1 MRPLLRVVG
10 AAALLALA
18 PCVEAAP
25 DFAPNPKQAYQ
36 GFVAINPPRADV
48 PVGALW
54 INNYGPT
61 GDAAG
66 SDNLETVKSLS
77 GLSIDK
83 NLQLDLNVGLLN
95 LLGIDPKAHDH
106 YVAHFSDISIV
117 RVKDVSRLSGTKGE
131 PRIVEALKAGTVTV
145 SSDSG
150 MGLTGQTTGWQTG
163 GVMASTNNDR
173 TKTYSIEAHDM
184 FIAIHVA
191 TPAVTQSKEQE
202 LRIAADG
209 KSARIDD
216 FLLVITRPNCPAPT
230 PCSPNFG
237 IAKLNTQ
244 TATPGNLVALAAN
257 GDAHMRLPVPI
268 ADGQSGLYQDL
279 VLRWLPPCTEHK
291 AEGCRKDPRLFGHYE
306 GTRLQDLDGFKAK
319 NW

>member
-1 MRPLLRVVG
+1 MRPLLAITG
-10 AAALLALA
+10 AVALALS
-18 PCVEAAP
+18 PCADAAP
-25 DFAPNPKQAYQ
+25 DFAPNPKQTYQ

-77 GLSIDK
+77 GMSIDK

-106 YVAHFSDISIV
+106 YIARFSDISIV
-117 RVKDVSRLSGTKGE
+117 RVKDVARLPGTKGE

-150 MGLTGQTTGWQTG
+150 MGLTGQTLGWQSG
-163 GVMASTNNDR
+163 GVSASTNNDR

-191 TPAVTQSKEQE
+191 TPEVTKSKEQD

-216 FLLVITRPNCPAPT
+216 FLIVIARPTCSSPS
-230 PCSPNFG
+230 PCSPSFG
-237 IAKLNTQ
+237 IAKLNTE
-244 TATPGNLVALAAN
+244 TAAPSSSIPLSAEGE
-257 GDAHMRLPVPI
+257 AHAHLPVPV
-268 ADGQSGLYQDL
+268 ADGQNGLYEDL
-279 VLRWLPPCTEHK
+279 VLRWVAPCSERKTD
-291 AEGCRKDPRLFGHYE
+291 GCRREARLFAHYE
-306 GTRLQDLDGFKAK
+306 GTRLQDLDGIKAK
-319 NW
+319 GW